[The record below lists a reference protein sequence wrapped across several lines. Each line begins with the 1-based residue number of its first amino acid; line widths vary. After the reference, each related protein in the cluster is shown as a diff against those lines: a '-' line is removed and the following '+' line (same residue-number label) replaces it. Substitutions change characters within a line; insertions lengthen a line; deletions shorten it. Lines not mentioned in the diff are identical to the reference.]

1 MYEKERFKKEVLMIT
16 QGIGDIDLTEFLSHG
31 RENLNQNITEYY
43 YIDFR
48 RLNLKNN
55 HSELAEIYIFVH
67 IYIYDIKIDH
77 LVSLIQISYYNT
89 HFI

>member
-16 QGIGDIDLTEFLSHG
+16 QGTGDIDLTEFLSHG

-43 YIDFR
+43 IDFR
-48 RLNLKNN
+48 RLNHKNN
-55 HSELAEIYIFVH
+55 HSELAEIHISVH
-67 IYIYDIKIDH
+67 IYDIKIDH
-77 LVSLIQISYYNT
+77 LVSLIQISYYNI